1 MKNQI
6 HRYQSTGPVEC
17 EKESDP
23 TLEVGTE
30 NDEHSTAI
38 TLAIVLTAF
47 IISPMTECLG
57 PVLELNVIS
66 NKLNFVY
73 SSMKDID
80 FCIRHLTGTVGRHST
95 CIHSTGSGLHPNG
108 TALIVQSR
116 EIAGRRIGGVWH
128 SCYIG
133 RCGRL
138 VAQSGRWLSIEFRFR
153 LLQKLRERSNVQC
166 VSWCQENST
175 KCDISKGHG
184 TIKWISR
191 FSGRIYGKREIVDG
205 FVCVEFYWTNI
216 YDQTNV
222 ISAE

>member
-1 MKNQI
+1 MNFSRVLFSISILLTFPIECFVSREVNILFVHCSLRSHPTLNHFSFSRREQIVKNQI

-23 TLEVGTE
+23 TLEVGTD

-66 NKLNFVY
+66 IKLNFVY
-73 SSMKDID
+73 SNLKDID
-80 FCIRHLTGTVGRHST
+80 FCICHLTGTVGCHST
-95 CIHSTGSGLHPNG
+95 CIHFTGPGLYTDG

-116 EIAGRRIGGVWH
+116 EIAGSRIGGVWH
-128 SCYIG
+128 NCYIG

-138 VAQSGRWLSIEFRFR
+138 VAQSGR
-153 LLQKLRERSNVQC
+153 
-166 VSWCQENST
+166 
-175 KCDISKGHG
+175 
-184 TIKWISR
+184 
-191 FSGRIYGKREIVDG
+191 
-205 FVCVEFYWTNI
+205 
-216 YDQTNV
+216 
-222 ISAE
+222 